1 MMDTLAFVITTVAL
15 LVFVVFITW
24 YTTYYITTNM
34 LNTVNYVESLVTS
47 ALVHE
52 FQNAISIASM
62 GDVVGSFNYTLM
74 LPTATVP
81 IQGMALNYYIT
92 LYPKVGQVN
101 NGNHLVL
108 LYANVTVTM
117 TMGPI
122 SRSVTVNNVMV
133 YSSAQPYTIIAY
145 NCTNPKNPNTY
156 YSKTIVNPTW
166 VSNVPLNLYDYNCTW
181 SSARVQMGE
190 AIIEVEKGS

>member
-34 LNTVNYVESLVTS
+34 LNTINYVESLVTS
-47 ALVHE
+47 ALAHE

-62 GDVVGSFNYTLM
+62 GDVVGSFNYILM

-81 IQGMALNYYIT
+81 IQGMSLNYYIT

-145 NCTNPKNPNTY
+145 NCVNNNGPVTL
-156 YSKTIVNPTW
+156 VNPSW
-166 VSNVPLNLYDYNCTW
+166 VSTGIPNPPPSCTW
-181 SSARVQMGE
+181 SSAQVQMGE
-190 AIIEVEKGS
+190 AIIKVEKGS

>member
-1 MMDTLAFVITTVAL
+1 MNTLAFVITTVAL

-62 GDVVGSFNYTLM
+62 GDVVGSFKYTLM
-74 LPTATVP
+74 LPTAAVP
-81 IQGMALNYYIT
+81 IQGMALNYYVT

-101 NGNHLVL
+101 GNRLVL

-117 TMGPI
+117 TMGSI

-145 NCTNPKNPNTY
+145 NCINPKNPNTY
-156 YSKTIVNPTW
+156 YSKTIVNSTW
-166 VSNVPLNLYDYNCTW
+166 VSNVPSNLYDYNCTW
-181 SSARVQMGE
+181 FSAQVQVGN
-190 AIIEVEKGS
+190 ATIEIVK

>member
-1 MMDTLAFVITTVAL
+1 MDTLAFVITTVAL

-62 GDVVGSFNYTLM
+62 GDVVGNFSYTLM
-74 LPTATVP
+74 LPTAAVP
-81 IQGMALNYYIT
+81 MQGVALNYYIT
-92 LYPKVGQVN
+92 LYPSKN
-101 NGNHLVL
+101 NNSII

-122 SRSVTVNNVMV
+122 SRSVTVNNVTV

-145 NCTNPKNPNTY
+145 NCINSTGGY
-156 YSKTIVNPTW
+156 YNITIVNSTW
-166 VSNVPLNLYDYNCTW
+166 VSETLWPQNLADYNCTW
-181 SSARVQMGE
+181 FSAQVQMGE

>member
-1 MMDTLAFVITTVAL
+1 MDTLAFVITTVAL

-74 LPTATVP
+74 LPTAAVP
-81 IQGMALNYYIT
+81 MQGVALNYNVT
-92 LYPKVGQVN
+92 LYSSKN
-101 NGNHLVL
+101 NNSII

-122 SRSVTVNNVMV
+122 SRSVTVNNVTV

-166 VSNVPLNLYDYNCTW
+166 VSNVPPNLYDYNCTW
-181 SSARVQMGE
+181 SSAQVQMGE

>member
-1 MMDTLAFVITTVAL
+1 MDTLAFVITTVAL

-62 GDVVGSFNYTLM
+62 GDVVGSFKYTLM
-74 LPTATVP
+74 LPTAAVP
-81 IQGMALNYYIT
+81 MQGVALNYNVT
-92 LYPKVGQVN
+92 LYPSKN
-101 NGNHLVL
+101 NNSII

-122 SRSVTVNNVMV
+122 SRSVTVNNVTV

-166 VSNVPLNLYDYNCTW
+166 VSNVPPNLYDYNCTW
-181 SSARVQMGE
+181 SSAQVQMGE

>member
-1 MMDTLAFVITTVAL
+1 MDTLAFVITTVAL

-34 LNTVNYVESLVTS
+34 LNTINYVESLVTS
-47 ALVHE
+47 ALAHE

-145 NCTNPKNPNTY
+145 NCVNNNGPVTL
-156 YSKTIVNPTW
+156 VNPSW
-166 VSNVPLNLYDYNCTW
+166 VSTGIPNPPPSCTW
-181 SSARVQMGE
+181 SSAQVQRGE
-190 AIIEVEKGS
+190 AIIEVEKRS

>member
-1 MMDTLAFVITTVAL
+1 MDTLAFVITTVAL

-34 LNTVNYVESLVTS
+34 LNTINYVESLVTS

-62 GDVVGSFNYTLM
+62 GDVVGSFNYMLM
-74 LPTATVP
+74 LPTAAVP
-81 IQGMALNYYIT
+81 MQGVALNYSVT
-92 LYPKVGQVN
+92 LYPSKN
-101 NGNHLVL
+101 NNSII

-122 SRSVTVNNVMV
+122 SRSVTVNNVTV

-145 NCTNPKNPNTY
+145 NCINPKNPNTY
-156 YSKTIVNPTW
+156 YNKTIVNPTW
-166 VSNVPLNLYDYNCTW
+166 VSNVPPNLYDYNCTW
-181 SSARVQMGE
+181 SSAQVQRGE

>member
-1 MMDTLAFVITTVAL
+1 MDTLAFVITTVAL

-34 LNTVNYVESLVTS
+34 LNTINYVESLVTS

-62 GDVVGSFNYTLM
+62 SDVVGSFNYTLM

-81 IQGMALNYYIT
+81 MQGIALNYNVT
-92 LYPKVGQVN
+92 LYPSKN
-101 NGNHLVL
+101 NNSII
-108 LYANVTVTM
+108 LYANVTITM

-122 SRSVTVNNVMV
+122 SRSVTVNNVTV

-145 NCTNPKNPNTY
+145 NCINPKNPNTY

-166 VSNVPLNLYDYNCTW
+166 VSNVPPNLYDYNCTW
-181 SSARVQMGE
+181 SSAQVQVGN
-190 AIIEVEKGS
+190 ATIEIVK

>member
-1 MMDTLAFVITTVAL
+1 MDTLAFVITTVAL

-62 GDVVGSFNYTLM
+62 GDVVGSFKYTLM
-74 LPTATVP
+74 LPTAAVP
-81 IQGMALNYYIT
+81 MQGVALNYNVT
-92 LYPKVGQVN
+92 LYPSKN
-101 NGNHLVL
+101 NNSII

-145 NCTNPKNPNTY
+145 NCTNNNGPVTL
-156 YSKTIVNPTW
+156 VNPSW
-166 VSNVPLNLYDYNCTW
+166 VSTGIPNPPPSCTW
-181 SSARVQMGE
+181 SSAQVQMGE

>member
-1 MMDTLAFVITTVAL
+1 MDTLAFVITTVAL

-62 GDVVGSFNYTLM
+62 GDVVGNFSYTLM
-74 LPTATVP
+74 LPTAAVP
-81 IQGMALNYYIT
+81 MQGVALNYYIT
-92 LYPKVGQVN
+92 LYPSKN
-101 NGNHLVL
+101 NNSIILC
-108 LYANVTVTM
+108 ANVTVTM

-122 SRSVTVNNVMV
+122 SRSVTSPPVTV

-145 NCTNPKNPNTY
+145 NCMNNNRPVTL
-156 YSKTIVNPTW
+156 VNPSWAKTGIPNPPP
-166 VSNVPLNLYDYNCTW
+166 SCTW

-190 AIIEVEKGS
+190 AIIEVEKRS

>member
-1 MMDTLAFVITTVAL
+1 MNVLAFIITTIAL
-15 LVFVVFITW
+15 LGLAVFYVW
-24 YTTYYITTNM
+24 Y
-34 LNTVNYVESLVTS
+34 LNTYVSTNLLNTAGYTASLVSS

-62 GDVVGSFNYTLM
+62 GDVVGSFKYTLM
-74 LPTATVP
+74 LPTAAVP

-92 LYPKVGQVN
+92 LYPKVGQV

-122 SRSVTVNNVMV
+122 SRSVTSPPVPV

-145 NCTNPKNPNTY
+145 NCVNNNRPVTL
-156 YSKTIVNPTW
+156 VNPSW
-166 VSNVPLNLYDYNCTW
+166 VSTGIPNPPRSCTW
-181 SSARVQMGE
+181 SSAQVQMGK

>member
-1 MMDTLAFVITTVAL
+1 MDTLAFVITTVAL

-62 GDVVGSFNYTLM
+62 GDVVGSFKYTLM
-74 LPTATVP
+74 LPTAAVP
-81 IQGMALNYYIT
+81 MQGVALNYNVT
-92 LYPKVGQVN
+92 LYPSKN
-101 NGNHLVL
+101 NNSII

-122 SRSVTVNNVMV
+122 SRSVTVNNVTV

-145 NCTNPKNPNTY
+145 NCVNNNGPVTL
-156 YSKTIVNPTW
+156 VNPSWASTGIPNPPP
-166 VSNVPLNLYDYNCTW
+166 SCTW
-181 SSARVQMGE
+181 SSAQVQMGE

>member
-1 MMDTLAFVITTVAL
+1 MDTLAFVITTVAL

-34 LNTVNYVESLVTS
+34 LNTINYVESLVTS

-62 GDVVGSFNYTLM
+62 GDVVGSFKYTLM
-74 LPTATVP
+74 LPTAAVP

-122 SRSVTVNNVMV
+122 SRSVTVNNVTV

-166 VSNVPLNLYDYNCTW
+166 VSNVPPNLYDYNCTW
-181 SSARVQMGE
+181 SSAQVQMGE
-190 AIIEVEKGS
+190 AIIKVEKGS

>member
-1 MMDTLAFVITTVAL
+1 MDTLAFVITTVAL

-34 LNTVNYVESLVTS
+34 LNTINYVESLVTS

-62 GDVVGSFNYTLM
+62 GDVVGSFKYTLM
-74 LPTATVP
+74 LPTAAVP
-81 IQGMALNYYIT
+81 MQGVALNYSVT
-92 LYPKVGQVN
+92 LYPSKN
-101 NGNHLVL
+101 NNSII

-122 SRSVTVNNVMV
+122 SRSVTVNNVTV

-145 NCTNPKNPNTY
+145 NCINPKNPNTY
-156 YSKTIVNPTW
+156 YNKTIVNPTW
-166 VSNVPLNLYDYNCTW
+166 VSNVPPNLYDYNCTW
-181 SSARVQMGE
+181 SSAQVQRGE

>member
-1 MMDTLAFVITTVAL
+1 MDTLAFVITTVAL

-74 LPTATVP
+74 LPTAAVP
-81 IQGMALNYYIT
+81 MQGVALNYNVT
-92 LYPKVGQVN
+92 LYPSKN
-101 NGNHLVL
+101 NNSII

-122 SRSVTVNNVMV
+122 SRSVTVNNVTV

-166 VSNVPLNLYDYNCTW
+166 VSNVPPNLYDYNCTW
-181 SSARVQMGE
+181 SSAQVQMGE
-190 AIIEVEKGS
+190 AIIKVEKES

>member
-1 MMDTLAFVITTVAL
+1 MNVLAFIITTIAL
-15 LVFVVFITW
+15 LGLAVFYIW
-24 YTTYYITTNM
+24 Y
-34 LNTVNYVESLVTS
+34 LNTYISTNLLNTAGYTASLVSS

-62 GDVVGSFNYTLM
+62 GDVVGSFNYSLM
-74 LPTATVP
+74 LPTSAIP
-81 IQGMALNYYIT
+81 IQGMALTYMVT
-92 LYPKVGQVN
+92 LYPSRKN
-101 NGNHLVL
+101 NLTI

-117 TMGPI
+117 TMGSI

-145 NCTNPKNPNTY
+145 NCVNNNGPVTL
-156 YSKTIVNPTW
+156 VNPSW
-166 VSNVPLNLYDYNCTW
+166 VSTGIPNPPPSCTW
-181 SSARVQMGE
+181 SSAQVQMGE

>member
-1 MMDTLAFVITTVAL
+1 MDTLAFVITTVAL

-47 ALVHE
+47 ALTHE

-62 GDVVGSFNYTLM
+62 GDVVDNFSYTLM
-74 LPTATVP
+74 LPTAAVP
-81 IQGMALNYYIT
+81 MQGVALNYYVT
-92 LYPKVGQVN
+92 LYPKNASSGSII
-101 NGNHLVL
+101 

-122 SRSVTVNNVMV
+122 SRSVTGPPVPV

-145 NCTNPKNPNTY
+145 NCINPKNPNTY

-166 VSNVPLNLYDYNCTW
+166 VSNVPPNLYDYNCTW
-181 SSARVQMGE
+181 SSAQVQVGN
-190 AIIEVEKGS
+190 ATIEIVK

>member
-1 MMDTLAFVITTVAL
+1 MDTLAFVITTVAL

-34 LNTVNYVESLVTS
+34 LNTINYVESLVTS

-62 GDVVGSFNYTLM
+62 GDVVGSFKYTLM
-74 LPTATVP
+74 LPTAAVP
-81 IQGMALNYYIT
+81 IQGVALNYNVT
-92 LYPKVGQVN
+92 LYPSKN
-101 NGNHLVL
+101 NNSII

-122 SRSVTVNNVMV
+122 SRSVTSPPVPV

-145 NCTNPKNPNTY
+145 NCTNNNGPVTL
-156 YSKTIVNPTW
+156 VNPSW
-166 VSNVPLNLYDYNCTW
+166 VSTGIPNPPT
-181 SSARVQMGE
+181 
-190 AIIEVEKGS
+190 IIVHGPAPRCRWVRQ